1 MNGPSDYP
9 LPSNNKPEGPY
20 PTNITQS
27 GTNKIVPVV
36 QAMAFTKYL
45 GYMNLTF
52 DENGDLTE
60 FEGRPILLDHTMP
73 QGN

>member
-1 MNGPSDYP
+1 M
-9 LPSNNKPEGPY
+9 
-20 PTNITQS
+20 
-27 GTNKIVPVV
+27 PVV

-73 QGN
+73 QGNWLETDAKKEWKLYHYNWFF

>member
-1 MNGPSDYP
+1 M
-9 LPSNNKPEGPY
+9 
-20 PTNITQS
+20 
-27 GTNKIVPVV
+27 PVV